1 MPVSCS
7 TRDHPNDEFCG
18 KGTAV
23 PVLADVSA
31 LLACPQCGDELDL
44 VDRALLC
51 PRGHSF
57 DVARQ
62 GYVTLLTGA
71 ATKFTGDS
79 PEMIADRCEF
89 LDAGHFDTL
98 MAAVAD
104 AVVQSIPGDVDPRI
118 LEVGAGTGHYL
129 ARVLDAAPSAQ
140 GIGLDVSK
148 PAARRLARSHP
159 RAAAIVA
166 DVWRQLPVRD
176 GVLTHVLSIFA
187 PRNAAEIDRVL
198 ADDGTLV
205 VLTPTDRHLHELVDL
220 LGMVRVDDRKVERL
234 GETMAGRFDR
244 VHRAPVEITM
254 LLSHRDVHH
263 LVGMG
268 PSARHLPPDRRAEA
282 IGALAEPFPVTAS
295 VVVSTYRR
303 ASTSR

>member
-1 MPVSCS
+1 M
-7 TRDHPNDEFCG
+7 
-18 KGTAV
+18 
-23 PVLADVSA
+23 LADVSA
-31 LLACPQCGDELDL
+31 LLACPQCGDGLELDDRTL
-44 VDRALLC
+44 VC

-57 DVARQ
+57 DIARQ

-79 PEMIADRCEF
+79 PEMIAARCEF
-89 LDAGHFDTL
+89 LDAGHFDPL
-98 MAAVAD
+98 MTAVSD
-104 AVVQSIPGDVDPRI
+104 AVVQSTPDGVEPRV

-129 ARVLDAAPSAQ
+129 ARVLDASPSAQ

-148 PAARRLARSHP
+148 PAARRLARAHP
-159 RAAAIVA
+159 RAAAVVA
-166 DVWRQLPVRD
+166 DVWRQLPVLG
-176 GVLTHVLSIFA
+176 GVLSHVLSIFA

-198 ADDGTLV
+198 GDDGVVV

-234 GETMAGRFDR
+234 GETMAGHFERA
-244 VHRAPVEITM
+244 HRTSVEVTM
-254 LLSHRDVHH
+254 MLSRRDVDH

-268 PSARHLPPDRRAEA
+268 PSARHLPPERRAEA
-282 IGALAEPFPVTAS
+282 IAALPEPFPVTAS

-303 ASTSR
+303 SSTSR